1 MRPLNLLLRFL
12 LELCALVAL
21 AWWGY
26 HAARSSVV
34 HWILALAAPVLL
46 ALLLGEVRGAEV
58 WFKLPRGERAALG
71 FLLLELSAASLAFA
85 GQALLAAGF
94 GAAIAVNALML
105 YLWRYQ

>member
-1 MRPLNLLLRFL
+1 MRSLSLLLRFL
-12 LELCALVAL
+12 LELCALAAL

-26 HAARSSVV
+26 HATHFSAV
-34 HWILALAAPVLL
+34 HWILALASPLLL
-46 ALLLGEVRGAEV
+46 AILLGDVRGAEM

-85 GQALLAAGF
+85 GQTSLAAGF